1 VHLPSPQRVLSI
13 QAKRIITSTT
23 HLSVLTTNLGYRAL
37 GQIYLCQRNIK
48 TCDTFY
54 HYVDNSFTKYRYL
67 KPEPASSLNVDSSSE
82 IPSELAESKAAK
94 RRRDVDIS
102 SDGSEP
108 KAAKR
113 RRKSYSRKSD
123 IDGLVWQGLQEEL
136 RRRAIFEKQMLD
148 LARQNLKVMR
158 AFQRDFSVFVLRNQS
173 K

>member
-1 VHLPSPQRVLSI
+1 VHLSSPQRVLSI
-13 QAKRIITSTT
+13 QAKRTITSTT

-54 HYVDNSFTKYRYL
+54 HYVNSFTKYRYL
-67 KPEPASSLNVDSSSE
+67 KPGSAFSLNVDSSSK
-82 IPSELAESKAAK
+82 IPSESESKTAK

-113 RRKSYSRKSD
+113 RRKSYSRKSRSD

-148 LARQNLKVMR
+148 LAQQNLKVMR
-158 AFQRDFSVFVLRNQS
+158 AFQRDFSVFVLRNKS

>member
-1 VHLPSPQRVLSI
+1 M
-13 QAKRIITSTT
+13 
-23 HLSVLTTNLGYRAL
+23 
-37 GQIYLCQRNIK
+37 
-48 TCDTFY
+48 
-54 HYVDNSFTKYRYL
+54 

-173 K
+173 KWRIVLHITLRNHKILLLQFGISAIYRSVFHPGYNDQRLTLWTLLSQLGITYQ

>member
-1 VHLPSPQRVLSI
+1 
-13 QAKRIITSTT
+13 
-23 HLSVLTTNLGYRAL
+23 
-37 GQIYLCQRNIK
+37 
-48 TCDTFY
+48 
-54 HYVDNSFTKYRYL
+54 
-67 KPEPASSLNVDSSSE
+67 LNVDSSSE
-82 IPSELAESKAAK
+82 IPSESESKTAK

-113 RRKSYSRKSD
+113 RRKSYSRKSRSD

-148 LARQNLKVMR
+148 LAQQNLKVMR
-158 AFQRDFSVFVLRNQS
+158 AFQRDFSVFVLRNKS